1 MKKKLTITIASILSV
16 IVIIGVGFAAWVITN
31 PEVKAESNGSIS
43 VETVTD
49 KSYSLDSGA
58 VTGKIKFGAP
68 QKTSTGWLSY
78 DSDEV
83 GNLTAT
89 FTLKLKWS
97 DATIIPDL
105 NLKMEALKDG
115 SGENKVPTD
124 VFATLKDG
132 EKALLANPTISYDSA
147 TATTP
152 VTVTMNREGV
162 TIPKSAFGIT
172 ESTTGAGEKEITV
185 TIKFGWGEFFGNQ
198 NPYDYYLN
206 KDYKSYK
213 EEASRV
219 LNSIKT
225 NLTGVSYKVIVTG
238 TTAAA

>member
-31 PEVKAESNGSIS
+31 PNVKAESDGTIS

-49 KSYSLDSGA
+49 KSYSLSSGA
-58 VTGKIKFGAP
+58 VTGNIKFGAP

-83 GNLTAT
+83 GNLTAK
-89 FTLKLKWS
+89 FTLKLTWN

-105 NLKMEALKDG
+105 NLKIEALKG
-115 SGENKVPTD
+115 SGENKVQTD
-124 VFATLKDG
+124 VFSTLKDG

-147 TATTP
+147 PATTP
-152 VTVTMNREGV
+152 VTVTMNGEGV

-185 TIKFGWGEFFGNQ
+185 TIKFGWGEFFDNQ

-206 KDYKSYK
+206 KDYDSYK

-238 TTAAA
+238 TTAA

>member
-31 PEVKAESNGSIS
+31 PNVTTSQDGKIS

-49 KSYSLDSGA
+49 KSYSLSSGA
-58 VTGKIKFGAP
+58 VTGNIKFGAP

-83 GNLTAT
+83 GNLTAK
-89 FTLKLKWS
+89 FTLKLTWN

-105 NLKMEALKDG
+105 NLKMEALKE

-152 VTVTMNREGV
+152 VTVTMHGEGV

-185 TIKFGWGEFFGNQ
+185 TIKFGWGEFFDNQ

-206 KDYKSYK
+206 KDYDSYK

-238 TTAAA
+238 TTAA

>member
-89 FTLKLKWS
+89 FTLKLTWN

-105 NLKMEALKDG
+105 NLKIEALKE

-132 EKALLANPTISYDSA
+132 EKVLLANPVISYDSA

-152 VTVTMNREGV
+152 VTVTMNGKGV

-206 KDYKSYK
+206 KDYNNYK

-225 NLTGVSYKVIVTG
+225 NLTGVSYKVTVTG
-238 TTAAA
+238 TTAA

>member
-31 PEVKAESNGSIS
+31 PNVTTSQDGTIS

-58 VTGKIKFGAP
+58 VTGNIKFGAP
-68 QKTSTGWLSY
+68 NKTSTGWLSY
-78 DSDEV
+78 DSDDVE
-83 GNLTAT
+83 NLTAT
-89 FTLKLKWS
+89 FTLKLTWN

-105 NLKMEALKDG
+105 NLKMEALKE
-115 SGENKVPTD
+115 SGESKVQTD

-152 VTVTMNREGV
+152 VTVTMNGEGV

-185 TIKFGWGEFFGNQ
+185 TIKFGWGEFFGNK

-206 KDYKSYK
+206 KDYDGYK

-225 NLTGVSYKVIVTG
+225 NLTGVGYKVTVTR
-238 TTAAA
+238 TTAA

>member
-31 PEVKAESNGSIS
+31 PKVEDTADGSIS

-49 KSYSLDSGA
+49 KSYSLSCGA
-58 VTGKIKFGAP
+58 VTGDIKFGAP

-83 GNLTAT
+83 GNLIAT
-89 FTLKLKWS
+89 FTLKLTWN

-105 NLKMEALKDG
+105 NLKMEALKE

-152 VTVTMNREGV
+152 VTVTMNGKGV

-206 KDYKSYK
+206 KDYDSYK

-225 NLTGVSYKVIVTG
+225 NLTGVSYKVTVTG

>member
-31 PEVKAESNGSIS
+31 PNVTTSKDGTIS

-58 VTGKIKFGAP
+58 VTGNIKFGAP
-68 QKTSTGWLSY
+68 NKTSTGWLSY
-78 DSDEV
+78 DSDDVE
-83 GNLTAT
+83 NLTAT
-89 FTLKLKWS
+89 FTLKLTWN

-105 NLKMEALKDG
+105 NLKMEALKE
-115 SGENKVPTD
+115 SGENKVQTD

-152 VTVTMNREGV
+152 VTVTMNGEGV

-185 TIKFGWGEFFGNQ
+185 TIKFGWGEFFGNK

-206 KDYKSYK
+206 KDYDGYK

-238 TTAAA
+238 TTAA

>member
-31 PEVKAESNGSIS
+31 PNVTTSQDGTIS

-49 KSYSLDSGA
+49 KSYSLSSGA
-58 VTGKIKFGAP
+58 VTDNIKFGAP

-78 DSDEV
+78 DSDDVE
-83 GNLTAT
+83 NLTAT
-89 FTLKLKWS
+89 FTLKLTWN

-105 NLKMEALKDG
+105 NLKMEALKE
-115 SGENKVPTD
+115 SGESKAQTD

-132 EKALLANPTISYDSA
+132 EKALLANPTISYDS
-147 TATTP
+147 TTP
-152 VTVTMNREGV
+152 VTVTMNGEGV

-185 TIKFGWGEFFGNQ
+185 TIKFGWGEFFGNK

-206 KDYKSYK
+206 KDYDGYK

-225 NLTGVSYKVIVTG
+225 NLTGVSYKVIVTR
-238 TTAAA
+238 TTAA